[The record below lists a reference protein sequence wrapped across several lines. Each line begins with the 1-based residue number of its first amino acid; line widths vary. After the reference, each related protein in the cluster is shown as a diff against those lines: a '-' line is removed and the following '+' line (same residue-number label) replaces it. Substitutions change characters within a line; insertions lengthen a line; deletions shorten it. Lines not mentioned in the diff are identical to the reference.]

1 MFFLWVRENT
11 SYFIIRLI
19 IMKNKSIKWIL
30 LSTIINAQGY
40 TLNDCIDI
48 AIDGKR
54 TILSAELG
62 VVSASKGLKASYSGL
77 LPSIQAATSAGQTKF
92 PERISL
98 IPDYSNIDINNLTIP
113 NDTIRADHYNTYS
126 AGLTLN
132 QTLYDGGRSWNQ
144 VQQAKTSLEIARL
157 NQRLIHIQVIQKVIQ
172 SYYGLLKAQKL
183 LDVSDKNLEMSN
195 QQLSLVKKQFELGVV
210 KRTDLLKAEVAIGQ
224 ARVDMLNKKTSLQNA
239 RRILFNDMG
248 LQDFGQQIT
257 VVENDW
263 IMPNIPSSSGILNLL
278 KNQNPSLLISKAQV
292 GLNDL
297 SYKLIRGLRLPSM
310 NTSMNYSANGE
321 STNQLLDAFKDDW
334 SFGLNL
340 SISLPIYN
348 GSTLSIQQQQAD
360 LSRQQSEYSYIT
372 LLNDLRVQAELIRET
387 LNNYSEIIPLNQ
399 SVVTSAE
406 EDLKLARERYSLGST
421 TILEVLDAQVS
432 LIRSNS
438 NLINTVH
445 DARIQEAS
453 LKGLLGTL
461 DMEYKQNEK

>member
-1 MFFLWVRENT
+1 
-11 SYFIIRLI
+11 
-19 IMKNKSIKWIL
+19 MKNKSIKWIL

-48 AIDGKR
+48 AIGGKR

-62 VVSASKGLKASYSGL
+62 VVSASKGLRASYSGL
-77 LPSIQAATSAGQTKF
+77 LPSVQAATGTGKTFF
-92 PERISL
+92 PPTETISL
-98 IPDYSNIDINNLTIP
+98 DFDNYEL
-113 NDTIRADHYNTYS
+113 DTIKTDHYNSYS
-126 AGLTLN
+126 AGFTLN

-172 SYYGLLKAQKL
+172 SYYDLLKAQKL

-321 STNQLLDAFKDDW
+321 STNQLLDAFKDNW

-438 NLINTVH
+438 TLINTVH

>member
-1 MFFLWVRENT
+1 
-11 SYFIIRLI
+11 
-19 IMKNKSIKWIL
+19 MKNKSIKWIL

-48 AIDGKR
+48 AIGGKR

-62 VVSASKGLKASYSGL
+62 VVSASKGLRASYSGL
-77 LPSIQAATSAGQTKF
+77 LPSVQAATGTGKTF
-92 PERISL
+92 LPPTETISL
-98 IPDYSNIDINNLTIP
+98 DFDNYEL
-113 NDTIRADHYNTYS
+113 DTIKTDHYNSYS
-126 AGLTLN
+126 AGFTLN

-144 VQQAKTSLEIARL
+144 VQQAKTNLEIARL

-278 KNQNPSLLISKAQV
+278 KNENPSLLISKAQV

-321 STNQLLDAFKDDW
+321 STNQLLDAFKDNW

-399 SVVTSAE
+399 SVVASAQ

>member
-11 SYFIIRLI
+11 SYFLMRLI

-30 LSTIINAQGY
+30 FSTIINAQGY

-48 AIDGKR
+48 AIGGKR

-62 VVSASKGLKASYSGL
+62 VVSASKGLRASYSGL
-77 LPSIQAATSAGQTKF
+77 LPSVQAATGTGKTF
-92 PERISL
+92 LPPTETISL
-98 IPDYSNIDINNLTIP
+98 DFDNYEL
-113 NDTIRADHYNTYS
+113 DTIKTDHYNSYS
-126 AGLTLN
+126 AGFTLN

-144 VQQAKTSLEIARL
+144 VQQAKTNLEIARL

-172 SYYGLLKAQKL
+172 SYYDLLKAQKL

-321 STNQLLDAFKDDW
+321 SANQLLDAFKDNW

-348 GSTLSIQQQQAD
+348 GSTLSIQQQQAG

>member
-48 AIDGKR
+48 AIGGKR

-62 VVSASKGLKASYSGL
+62 VVSASKGLRASYSGL
-77 LPSIQAATSAGQTKF
+77 LPSVQVATGTGRTFF
-92 PERISL
+92 PPTETISL
-98 IPDYSNIDINNLTIP
+98 DFDNYEL
-113 NDTIRADHYNTYS
+113 DTIKTDHYNSFS
-126 AGLTLN
+126 AGFTLN

-144 VQQAKTSLEIARL
+144 VQQSKTNLEIARL
-157 NQRLIHIQVIQKVIQ
+157 NQRLIHIQVMQKVIE

-263 IMPNIPSSSGILNLL
+263 IMPNIPSSSGILSLL

-321 STNQLLDAFKDDW
+321 STNQLLDAFKDNW

>member
-11 SYFIIRLI
+11 SYFIMRLI

-48 AIDGKR
+48 AIGGKR

-62 VVSASKGLKASYSGL
+62 VVSASKGLRASYSGL
-77 LPSIQAATSAGQTKF
+77 LPSVQAATGTGRTFF
-92 PERISL
+92 PPTETISL
-98 IPDYSNIDINNLTIP
+98 DFDNYEL
-113 NDTIRADHYNTYS
+113 DTIKTDHYNSYS
-126 AGLTLN
+126 AGFTLN

-144 VQQAKTSLEIARL
+144 VQQAKTNLEIARL
-157 NQRLIHIQVIQKVIQ
+157 NQRLIHIQVMQKVIE

-321 STNQLLDAFKDDW
+321 STNQLLDAFKDNW

-438 NLINTVH
+438 TLINTVH

>member
-1 MFFLWVRENT
+1 
-11 SYFIIRLI
+11 
-19 IMKNKSIKWIL
+19 MKNKSIKWIL

-48 AIDGKR
+48 AIGGKR

-62 VVSASKGLKASYSGL
+62 VVSASKGLRASYSGL
-77 LPSIQAATSAGQTKF
+77 LPSVQAATGTGRTFF
-92 PERISL
+92 PPTETISL
-98 IPDYSNIDINNLTIP
+98 DFDNYEL
-113 NDTIRADHYNTYS
+113 DTIKTDHYNSYS
-126 AGLTLN
+126 AGFTLN

-144 VQQAKTSLEIARL
+144 VQQAKTNLEIARL
-157 NQRLIHIQVIQKVIQ
+157 NQRLIHIQVMQKVIE

-321 STNQLLDAFKDDW
+321 STNQLLDAFKDNW

-438 NLINTVH
+438 TLINTVH